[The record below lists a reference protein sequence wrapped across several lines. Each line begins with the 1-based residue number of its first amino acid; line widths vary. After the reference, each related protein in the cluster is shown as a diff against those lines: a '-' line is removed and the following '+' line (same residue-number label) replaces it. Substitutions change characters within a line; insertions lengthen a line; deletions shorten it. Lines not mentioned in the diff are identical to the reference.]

1 MDSCLLDTNVLVLAM
16 RGRPEGLGLLRD
28 LVGGGA
34 KVGCSAVAV
43 GEIYAGMRPHEAERT
58 GELLDELEVYPVTLE
73 IARSAGLLK
82 NEWKVRGYTFT
93 LADMTMAATALA
105 QGLVLITDNLKDFP
119 MAGLR
124 VRGI

>member
-1 MDSCLLDTNVLVLAM
+1 
-16 RGRPEGLGLLRD
+16 LGLLLD
-28 LVGGGA
+28 LVAGGA
-34 KVGCSAVAV
+34 KVGCSAVTV

-58 GELLDELEVYPVTLE
+58 GELIGELEVYPVTSE

-82 NEWKVRGYTFT
+82 NEWRVRGYTFT
-93 LADMTMAATALA
+93 LADMTIAATALA
-105 QGLVLITDNLKDFP
+105 HGLILITDNLKDFP